1 MSIQDDLIKFCNK
14 ANKLNK
20 EISRLLEYEG
30 PEYVG
35 GDLDEKTLSV
45 CEKWANDLEETTGE
59 LAVLCENLDIHI
71 KVEKAMK
78 AVDRAIPYVN

>member
-1 MSIQDDLIKFCNK
+1 MSVHDDLIKFCNR

-20 EISRLLEYEG
+20 EIGHLLEHEG
-30 PEYVG
+30 PG
-35 GDLDEKTLSV
+35 NLCGDLDEKTLSV
-45 CEKWANDLEETTGE
+45 CEKWANDLEETTNE

-78 AVDRAIPYVN
+78 AVEKAIPYVN